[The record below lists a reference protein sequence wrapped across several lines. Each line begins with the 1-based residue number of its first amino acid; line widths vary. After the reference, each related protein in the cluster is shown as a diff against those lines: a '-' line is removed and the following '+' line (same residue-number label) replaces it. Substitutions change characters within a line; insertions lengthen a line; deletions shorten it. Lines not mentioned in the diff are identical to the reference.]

1 MAKPAA
7 KPAVKKADKPA
18 VDIANINRTSD
29 VQLADYIHT
38 LLEHEPEALEGVVE
52 PSTVAAV
59 KLAIEEAGE
68 KFTSSTDTAIK
79 KVIETKVAAAVK
91 ALTNTA
97 PLTGYAGR
105 SFDAEIFSK
114 KVQPKTGRT
123 RLSVEEKAARVVED
137 ASPEQLAA
145 LAALLQA
152 KGITIPTPDAA

>member
-7 KPAVKKADKPA
+7 KPAAKKADKPA

-52 PSTVAAV
+52 QKTVDAV
-59 KLAIEEAGE
+59 KKAIDEAGE

-97 PLTGYAGR
+97 ALTGYAG
-105 SFDAEIFSK
+105 
-114 KVQPKTGRT
+114 
-123 RLSVEEKAARVVED
+123 
-137 ASPEQLAA
+137 
-145 LAALLQA
+145 
-152 KGITIPTPDAA
+152 